1 MNILKVTLCLES
13 PALFTGVSNREEN
26 SAVTLPYIPGASLRG
41 ALIARAQAAHANIV
55 PQFFLNGSVRFL
67 NGYLADGDERM
78 LPTPASWRVEKHADM
93 KYNPR
98 VYDFAINR
106 KTVPKPQAIDIS
118 FCYIE
123 NDAEKPRVVFGNP
136 QREVSVHIAGK
147 DRGEVK
153 KSNNTVFHYE
163 ALSADQKF
171 VAVILCETQEQADV
185 CDQLLLSKDDL
196 IWLGGSR
203 SAGYGRARVVKME
216 RKTSWHETEG
226 HGDTDNGRVTL
237 TLLSDMILRDANGHS
252 PDLGVADTLPKSIQT

>member
-1 MNILKVTLCLES
+1 M
-13 PALFTGVSNREEN
+13 
-26 SAVTLPYIPGASLRG
+26 
-41 ALIARAQAAHANIV
+41 

-237 TLLSDMILRDANGHS
+237 TLLSDMILRDANGQLTT
-252 PDLGVADTLPKSIQT
+252 DLLGVADTLPKSDSNLKRPSSPARGGRIQPQWQLPLPRRDVRRRSVFVFSNIKAELSNIRRKV